1 MKDNQKNHTRDEGGK
16 DKKKNKEPKKNTAE
30 KKKKKNRRETIEDSL
45 SIYIYIP
52 GRIKVLKLACSTSTV
67 RLDDTMMMMMMMAL
81 TNHTKT
87 NTK

>member
-45 SIYIYIP
+45 SIYIYIYLE
-52 GRIKVLKLACSTSTV
+52 G
-67 RLDDTMMMMMMMAL
+67 
-81 TNHTKT
+81 
-87 NTK
+87 